1 MAATTLACGL
11 AVAAGVLVSI
21 GWMVTPI
28 VSFGL
33 GWIGLGCA
41 ICTDRSHDVSRGFPY
56 GYSVFNF
63 GNVGLLT
70 MWS

>member
-1 MAATTLACGL
+1 MPARDSSLEWMAATTLASGL

-28 VSFGL
+28 VTFGL

-41 ICTDRSHDVSRGFPY
+41 VWTDRSCSHVHADS
-56 GYSVFNF
+56 N
-63 GNVGLLT
+63 T
-70 MWS
+70 IAE